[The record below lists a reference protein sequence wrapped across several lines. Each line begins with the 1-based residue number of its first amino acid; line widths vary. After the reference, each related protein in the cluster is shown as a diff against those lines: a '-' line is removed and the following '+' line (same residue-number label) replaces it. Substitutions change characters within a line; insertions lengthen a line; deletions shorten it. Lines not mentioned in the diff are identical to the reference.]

1 MQLKAIVFKT
11 ARLSETRAFF
21 ETVLG
26 MKIKECSRTHFVI
39 HGGEIRILFV
49 ESDSGPEAEFYVFK
63 KSSGNLTVLED
74 PNQNKVIVIQE
85 KSIQSGF
92 LK

>member
-26 MKIKECSRTHFVI
+26 MKLKESSRTHFII
-39 HGGEIRILFV
+39 HGSEIRILFV
-49 ESDSGPEAEFYVFK
+49 ESNSGPEEEFYVFN
-63 KSSGNLTVLED
+63 KSTGMLTVLED
-74 PNQNKVIVIQE
+74 PNYNKVIVIRE
-85 KSIQSGF
+85 KSI
-92 LK
+92 

>member
-11 ARLSETRAFF
+11 ARLNETRAFF

-26 MKIKECSRTHFVI
+26 MKLKECSRTHFVI

-49 ESDSGPEAEFYVFK
+49 ESDSGSEAEFYVSK
-63 KSSGNLTVLED
+63 KSAGSLTVLED
-74 PNQNKVIVIQE
+74 PNHNKVIVIQE
-85 KSIQSGF
+85 KSI
-92 LK
+92 